1 MNPPVYQNWDGI
13 ERRKPQSCRR
23 MGERRSSR
31 ERRFDKREGTSG
43 QRRSFTGWLRSLVRA
58 RLGVDRRKNIDRR
71 KIANRRNPSP
81 RSMLTKEELAD
92 LLR

>member
-1 MNPPVYQNWDGI
+1 MNPPVSQNWDGV
-13 ERRKPQSCRR
+13 ERRKSKGCRR
-23 MGERRSSR
+23 VGERRSSR
-31 ERRFDKREGTSG
+31 ERRFDKRDSS
-43 QRRSFTGWLRSLVRA
+43 RPHKRSFTGWLRSLVRT

-81 RSMLTKEELAD
+81 RSMLTKEELND